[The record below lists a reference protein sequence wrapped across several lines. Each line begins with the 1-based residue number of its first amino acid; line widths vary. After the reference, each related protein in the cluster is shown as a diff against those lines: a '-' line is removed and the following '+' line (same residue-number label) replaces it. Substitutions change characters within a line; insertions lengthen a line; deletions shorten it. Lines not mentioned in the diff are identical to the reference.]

1 MMKKERKAI
10 LTSVPAQ
17 IRTQVREELKEN
29 HRRMILQTVFST
41 IVIAILYGL
50 TELLGSEHTIPIGA
64 VFLLLILIM
73 LMEDVFNIIEDRE
86 RWGVPTSEEFDE
98 IGDEII

>member
-1 MMKKERKAI
+1 MKKERKAI
-10 LTSVPAQ
+10 LTGVPAD

-29 HRRMILQTVFST
+29 HKKMILQTVFST
-41 IVIAILYGL
+41 IVIAVLYGL

-64 VFLLLILIM
+64 VFLLLVLIM

>member
-10 LTSVPAQ
+10 LTGVPADV
-17 IRTQVREELKEN
+17 RTQVREELKEN
-29 HRRMILQTVFST
+29 HKKMILQSVFGTV
-41 IVIAILYGL
+41 VIAVLYGIN
-50 TELLGSEHTIPIGA
+50 ELLGSEHTVPIGV
-64 VFLLLILIM
+64 VFLLLVV
-73 LMEDVFNIIEDRE
+73 LMFMDDVFDIIEDRE

>member
-1 MMKKERKAI
+1 MKKERKAI
-10 LTSVPAQ
+10 LTGVPAD

-29 HRRMILQTVFST
+29 HKKMILQSVFGTV
-41 IVIAILYGL
+41 VIAILYGIN
-50 TELLGSEHTIPIGA
+50 ELLGSEHTVPIGV
-64 VFLLLILIM
+64 VFLLLVV
-73 LMEDVFNIIEDRE
+73 LMFMDDVFDIIEDRE

>member
-1 MMKKERKAI
+1 MKKERKAI
-10 LTSVPAQ
+10 LTGVPAD

-29 HRRMILQTVFST
+29 HKKMILQSVFGTV
-41 IVIAILYGL
+41 VIAVLYGL
-50 TELLGSEHTIPIGA
+50 SELLGSEHTVPIGL
-64 VFLLLILIM
+64 VFLLLVLLMIM
-73 LMEDVFNIIEDRE
+73 DDVFDIIEDRR

>member
-1 MMKKERKAI
+1 MRKERKAI
-10 LTSVPAQ
+10 LTGVPAD

-29 HRRMILQTVFST
+29 HRKMILETVFCT
-41 IVIAILYGL
+41 VVIAILYGIN
-50 TELLGSEHTIPIGA
+50 ELLGSEHTVPIGA
-64 VFLLLILIM
+64 VFLLLVV
-73 LMEDVFNIIEDRE
+73 LMIGVDVFDIIEDRE

>member
-1 MMKKERKAI
+1 MKKERKAI

>member
-1 MMKKERKAI
+1 MKKERKAI
-10 LTSVPAQ
+10 LTSVPAD